1 MGTKVIENGVAKATE
16 KSSETA
22 STAVNPLGKKV
33 VPQNSK
39 LAEKLIAKSKDKA
52 TAAKKDV
59 KKGTEKGK
67 AAAKPK
73 AEKKEKAPKAPAKPK
88 LSVKIDELIA
98 KGGKWEDLIAAANEF
113 CVAQGLKTK
122 INVASFKTQVY
133 WRTKI
138 QKNPDYLGNM
148 ELTEKGIFK
157 VKAAKAN
164 KAA

>member
-1 MGTKVIENGVAKATE
+1 MEAKVIENGVAKATE

-22 STAVNPLGKKV
+22 VKAANPLAKKV

-39 LAEKLIAKSKDKA
+39 LAEKLINKSKDKA
-52 TAAKKDV
+52 AEA
-59 KKGTEKGK
+59 KKGTAKGK
-67 AAAKPK
+67 AASKPK
-73 AEKKEKAPKAPAKPK
+73 AEKKAKAPAKPK
-88 LSVKIDELIA
+88 TPAKPKLSIKIDELIA

-133 WRTKI
+133 WRTKV

>member
-1 MGTKVIENGVAKATE
+1 MEKNIIENGVAKATE

-39 LAEKLIAKSKDKA
+39 LAEKLI
-52 TAAKKDV
+52 
-59 KKGTEKGK
+59 
-67 AAAKPK
+67 
-73 AEKKEKAPKAPAKPK
+73 AKPK

>member
-1 MGTKVIENGVAKATE
+1 MEKKVIENGVAKATE
-16 KSSETA
+16 NKVETPA
-22 STAVNPLGKKV
+22 TAVNPLGKKV

-39 LAEKLIAKSKDKA
+39 LAEKLINKSKDKA
-52 TAAKKDV
+52 AAA

-67 AAAKPK
+67 AASKPK
-73 AEKKEKAPKAPAKPK
+73 AEKKAKAEKQPAKPK

-133 WRTKI
+133 WRTKV

>member
-1 MGTKVIENGVAKATE
+1 MEKNIIENGVAKATE

-39 LAEKLIAKSKDKA
+39 LAE
-52 TAAKKDV
+52 
-59 KKGTEKGK
+59 
-67 AAAKPK
+67 KPK

-122 INVASFKTQVY
+122 INVASFKTQIY

>member
-1 MGTKVIENGVAKATE
+1 MEKKVIENGVAKATE
-16 KSSETA
+16 NKVETPA
-22 STAVNPLGKKV
+22 TAVNPLGKKV

-39 LAEKLIAKSKDKA
+39 LAEKLINKSKDKA
-52 TAAKKDV
+52 ATA

-67 AAAKPK
+67 AASKPK
-73 AEKKEKAPKAPAKPK
+73 AEKKAKAEKQPAKPK

-133 WRTKI
+133 WRTKV

>member
-1 MGTKVIENGVAKATE
+1 MEAKVIENGVAKATE

-39 LAEKLIAKSKDKA
+39 LAEKLIAKPKD
-52 TAAKKDV
+52 
-59 KKGTEKGK
+59 
-67 AAAKPK
+67 
-73 AEKKEKAPKAPAKPK
+73 KAPKAPAKPK

>member
-1 MGTKVIENGVAKATE
+1 MEKNIIENGVAKATE
-16 KSSETA
+16 KSSVTPA
-22 STAVNPLGKKV
+22 TAVNPLGKKV

-39 LAEKLIAKSKDKA
+39 LAEKLINKSKDKA
-52 TAAKKDV
+52 AEA

-73 AEKKEKAPKAPAKPK
+73 AEKAPAKPK
-88 LSVKIDELIA
+88 LSVRLDELIA

-133 WRTKI
+133 WRTKV
-138 QKNPDYLGNM
+138 QKNPAYLGNM

>member
-1 MGTKVIENGVAKATE
+1 MEKNIIENGVAKATE
-16 KSSETA
+16 KSSVTPP
-22 STAVNPLGKKV
+22 TAVNPLGKKV

-39 LAEKLIAKSKDKA
+39 LAEKLINKSKDKA
-52 TAAKKDV
+52 AEA

-73 AEKKEKAPKAPAKPK
+73 AEKKDKAEKAPAKPK
-88 LSVKIDELIA
+88 LSVRLDELIA

-133 WRTKI
+133 WRTKV
-138 QKNPDYLGNM
+138 QKNPAYLGNM

>member
-1 MGTKVIENGVAKATE
+1 MEAKVIENGVAKATE

-39 LAEKLIAKSKDKA
+39 LAEILINKSKDKA
-52 TAAKKDV
+52 AEA

-122 INVASFKTQVY
+122 INVASFKTQIY

>member
-1 MGTKVIENGVAKATE
+1 MEAKVIENGVAKATE

-22 STAVNPLGKKV
+22 STAVNPLAKKV

-39 LAEKLIAKSKDKA
+39 LAEKLINKSKDKA
-52 TAAKKDV
+52 AEA

-67 AAAKPK
+67 AASKPK

-157 VKAAKAN
+157 VMDTHV
-164 KAA
+164 

>member
-1 MGTKVIENGVAKATE
+1 MEAKVIENGVAKATE

-39 LAEKLIAKSKDKA
+39 LAEKLINKSKDKA
-52 TAAKKDV
+52 AEA

-67 AAAKPK
+67 AASKPK

>member
-1 MGTKVIENGVAKATE
+1 MEAKVIENGVAKATE

-22 STAVNPLGKKV
+22 NKAANPLAKKV

-39 LAEKLIAKSKDKA
+39 LAEKLINKSKDKA
-52 TAAKKDV
+52 AEE

-67 AAAKPK
+67 AASKPK
-73 AEKKEKAPKAPAKPK
+73 AEKKAKAPKAPAKPK

>member
-1 MGTKVIENGVAKATE
+1 MEKNIIENGVAKATE

-22 STAVNPLGKKV
+22 NTAVNPLGKKV

-39 LAEKLIAKSKDKA
+39 LAEKLINKSKDKA
-52 TAAKKDV
+52 TEA

-67 AAAKPK
+67 AASKPK

>member
-1 MGTKVIENGVAKATE
+1 MEKNIIENGVAKATE

-39 LAEKLIAKSKDKA
+39 L
-52 TAAKKDV
+52 
-59 KKGTEKGK
+59 
-67 AAAKPK
+67 
-73 AEKKEKAPKAPAKPK
+73 APKAPAKPK

>member
-1 MGTKVIENGVAKATE
+1 MEKNIIENGVAKATE

-39 LAEKLIAKSKDKA
+39 L
-52 TAAKKDV
+52 
-59 KKGTEKGK
+59 
-67 AAAKPK
+67 

>member
-1 MGTKVIENGVAKATE
+1 MEKNIIENGVAKATE
-16 KSSETA
+16 KSSVTPA
-22 STAVNPLGKKV
+22 TAVNPLGKKV

-39 LAEKLIAKSKDKA
+39 LAEILINKSKDKA
-52 TAAKKDV
+52 AEA
-59 KKGTEKGK
+59 KKGTAKGK

-122 INVASFKTQVY
+122 INVASFKTQIY

>member
-1 MGTKVIENGVAKATE
+1 MEKNIIENGVAKATE

-39 LAEKLIAKSKDKA
+39 LAEILINKSKDKA
-52 TAAKKDV
+52 AEA

-122 INVASFKTQVY
+122 INVASFKTQIY

>member
-1 MGTKVIENGVAKATE
+1 MEKNIIENGVAKATE

-52 TAAKKDV
+52 T
-59 KKGTEKGK
+59 
-67 AAAKPK
+67 AKPK

>member
-1 MGTKVIENGVAKATE
+1 MGKNIIENGVAKATE

-33 VPQNSK
+33 VPQ
-39 LAEKLIAKSKDKA
+39 
-52 TAAKKDV
+52 
-59 KKGTEKGK
+59 
-67 AAAKPK
+67 